1 MRRYTSSRSAGAVS
15 SSLSAH
21 SIRLAA
27 VANEPGRSSLTVSA
41 TDPHRYRSKWCTAG
55 PNDASWSSYTCCS
68 RNVGEGTSMVGSRAT
83 ARTNARLSTVFP
95 APTSPW
101 RHTTSPTR
109 ASRARARAMRS
120 VEASDVATNV
130 AEPADAASSAE
141 DEAARGERDDARA
154 ALTRAAQR
162 ATRRHAVRRAQR
174 RAGHQHIA
182 RSEVGH
188 HARDARR
195 DELAAESRR
204 ARNLEV
210 LDRGD
215 R

>member
-83 ARTNARLSTVFP
+83 ARTNARLSTLFP

-109 ASRARARAMRS
+109 ASRASARAMRS

-141 DEAARGERDDARA
+141 DEAEAENAMRARHSRARRSARPDGTPCAVRNAARA
-154 ALTRAAQR
+154 TSISR
-162 ATRRHAVRRAQR
+162 VRK
-174 RAGHQHIA
+174 
-182 RSEVGH
+182 
-188 HARDARR
+188 
-195 DELAAESRR
+195 
-204 ARNLEV
+204 
-210 LDRGD
+210 
-215 R
+215 